1 MVILKLQM
9 SLWVL
14 KSVKL
19 ETGVQI
25 GCLRF

>member
-19 ETGVQI
+19 QTGGQI
-25 GCLRF
+25 GCLSF